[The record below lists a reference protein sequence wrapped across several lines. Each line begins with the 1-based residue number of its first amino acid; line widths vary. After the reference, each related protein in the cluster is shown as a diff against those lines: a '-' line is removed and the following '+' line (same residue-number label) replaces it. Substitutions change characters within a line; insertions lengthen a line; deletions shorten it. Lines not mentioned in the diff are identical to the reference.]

1 MFYFID
7 GDDEGRNSHFL
18 FTLNLYQYRVEK
30 GGKGGGKVIFYFSIQ
45 KRELLNIE
53 KSICLLHAY

>member
-30 GGKGGGKVIFYFSIQ
+30 GGKGGGKLIFQ
-45 KRELLNIE
+45 LQREN
-53 KSICLLHAY
+53 Y